1 MIGYVGVWAYTGEL
15 LKKKRIEKMLTKF
28 NDMITLIY
36 FGLRPNSKLALW
48 RCER

>member
-1 MIGYVGVWAYTGEL
+1 MIGYVGLWAYTGEL
-15 LKKKRIEKMLTKF
+15 LQIEKMLTKF
-28 NDMITLIY
+28 NDTITLIY